1 MGGWGGQEAGGG
13 EESVEAADSVHDGY
27 NVGEAEVAVDPFA
40 QEKPVRTRGSE
51 GGKMG
56 ERDAPDERKVAV
68 VVRVLLELLLL
79 AFELGDDFIL
89 LGFGSLAGRHV
100 CWRG

>member
-1 MGGWGGQEAGGG
+1 
-13 EESVEAADSVHDGY
+13 
-27 NVGEAEVAVDPFA
+27 
-40 QEKPVRTRGSE
+40 
-51 GGKMG
+51 MG
-56 ERDAPDERKVAV
+56 ERDAPDERKVAI